1 MSKLAQVVVGEAA
14 SEKLKESQFGGDESC
29 LKMKKKE
36 DEIRMKLD
44 EFAKELSQVK
54 KQSDGH

>member
-1 MSKLAQVVVGEAA
+1 MSKLAQVVVDETA
-14 SEKLKESQFGGDESC
+14 SEKLQDAEFDGDKLY
-29 LKMKKKE
+29 LKKKKE

-54 KQSDGH
+54 KQRDEH

>member
-14 SEKLKESQFGGDESC
+14 SEKLKEAQFGGDEPY
-29 LKMKKKE
+29 LKKKKE

-44 EFAKELSQVK
+44 EFAKELSQVQ
-54 KQSDGH
+54 KQRDGH